1 MVEKLLSTL
10 MNLKEVRKQVNTLS
24 ELGIVLGDIQTGYE
38 SVIDDVLE
46 LAGLSERQIDLI
58 WEITES

>member
-10 MNLKEVRKQVNTLS
+10 MNLKEVRKQVNALS